1 MNQQYYYYKAFGL
14 IFKSCIEHPE
24 FIAEPPV
31 SEPDCQIVYGS
42 VPKKLLQPEISGGV
56 FQSQGRRFLLKID
69 HVGRYLI
76 ENGNKITIE
85 SIPGVKA
92 QETIVFLW
100 ASAIAVL
107 LHQRGNFIVHGSSV
121 MKGKHAV
128 IFSGSSGSGKSTIAS
143 AFTMRKNAL
152 IISDD
157 ISAISIDP
165 TGVPVVLPGYP
176 LMKLWRDSSDTLGLE
191 WDQERLIREKVNK
204 MMVNISDRFVQ
215 YPVPLRQFYL
225 LSYKNAG
232 PAVITEV
239 NGYKKMELL
248 TGKIFRKNYL
258 RKGETSTM
266 DLFTEATKI
275 LPKIRICTLQRMH
288 GITHL
293 SETVEMI
300 EEDMLHSGV
309 MNATP

>member
-1 MNQQYYYYKAFGL
+1 M
-14 IFKSCIEHPE
+14 
-24 FIAEPPV
+24 
-31 SEPDCQIVYGS
+31 
-42 VPKKLLQPEISGGV
+42 
-56 FQSQGRRFLLKID
+56 
-69 HVGRYLI
+69 
-76 ENGNKITIE
+76 
-85 SIPGVKA
+85 PGVTE
-92 QETIVFLW
+92 QEIIVFLW

-107 LHQRGNFIVHGSSV
+107 LHQRGKFIVHGSSV
-121 MKGKHAV
+121 MKSGHAI

-143 AFTMRKNAL
+143 AFATHKDAL
-152 IISDD
+152 FISDD
-157 ISAISIDP
+157 ISAISIDSN
-165 TGVPVVLPGYP
+165 GMPVVLPGYP
-176 LMKLWRDSSDTLGLE
+176 LMKLWRDSSDILGLE

-215 YPVPLRQFYL
+215 HPVPLRQFYL

-258 RKGETSTM
+258 TKGDTGTM

-275 LPKIRICTLQRMH
+275 LPQIRICTLQRMH

-293 SETVEMI
+293 SETIEMI
-300 EEDMLHSGV
+300 EEDMHQSGV